1 MAGNELCSAPY
12 LALDEGSHHSYQA
25 VCDSLGGNRFRKT
38 KDLIFSCLFG
48 VWGIE
53 ILWKEGKEKGEREE
67 RKTDIFDTN
76 VIMNHRISE
85 KQSASY
91 SAPFPI

>member
-1 MAGNELCSAPY
+1 M
-12 LALDEGSHHSYQA
+12 
-25 VCDSLGGNRFRKT
+25 CDSLGGNRFRKT

-67 RKTDIFDTN
+67 RKTDAFD
-76 VIMNHRISE
+76 ME
-85 KQSASY
+85 L
-91 SAPFPI
+91 APLITWFCSQKYPCPIE

>member
-1 MAGNELCSAPY
+1 M
-12 LALDEGSHHSYQA
+12 
-25 VCDSLGGNRFRKT
+25 CDSLGGNRFRKT

-67 RKTDIFDTN
+67 RKKKK
-76 VIMNHRISE
+76 RKE
-85 KQSASY
+85 KEHGDSLSR
-91 SAPFPI
+91 FVV